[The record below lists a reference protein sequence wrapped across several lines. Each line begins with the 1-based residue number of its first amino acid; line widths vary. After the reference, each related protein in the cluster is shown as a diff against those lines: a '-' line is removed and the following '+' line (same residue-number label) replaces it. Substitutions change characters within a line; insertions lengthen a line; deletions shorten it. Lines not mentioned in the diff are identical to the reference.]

1 MHVNKEKIYP
11 YNSNREKQVILL
23 MISNG
28 EGCKVKSKGRWHY
41 LAVKKLS
48 IIRGITSKN
57 NGDVYCL
64 NCLHFVR
71 TKNKLESHKKVC
83 ANKDLGNVNMPSEDT
98 KILEFNQYQKFD
110 KAPFIIYADLECK
123 LENING
129 LYLEN
134 SSTTKV
140 CKHIPSGFSMSTISS
155 FKIIGNK
162 HDVYRGKN
170 CMEMFC
176 ESLREHAMKIINLK
190 KYIWSY

>member
-129 LYLEN
+129 SYLEN

-140 CKHIPSGFSMSTISS
+140 RKHIPSGFSMSTISS

>member
-1 MHVNKEKIYP
+1 MKKNAKLSPKDDDI
-11 YNSNREKQVILL
+11 ILQ
-23 MISNG
+23 S
-28 EGCKVKSKGRWHY
+28 
-41 LAVKKLS
+41 KKLS
-48 IIRGITSKN
+48 IIREITSKN
-57 NGDVYCL
+57 NNVYCL

-71 TKNKLESHKKVC
+71 TKNKLEPHQKVC

-110 KAPFIIYADLECK
+110 KAPFIIYADLACK

-129 LYLEN
+129 SYLEN

-140 CKHIPSGFSMSTISS
+140 CKHIPSGFSMSAISS
-155 FKIIGNK
+155 FKITGNK
-162 HDVYRGKN
+162 HDVYRGKH

-190 KYIWSY
+190 KIYEVINKRAAGIV